1 MQLFF
6 KYLALIMNINNLSV
20 TKFKFKIDLLKMS
33 QMTDIWLLY
42 CIIIAT
48 TIIRRRSVYSN

>member
-48 TIIRRRSVYSN
+48 TIIRRRSG